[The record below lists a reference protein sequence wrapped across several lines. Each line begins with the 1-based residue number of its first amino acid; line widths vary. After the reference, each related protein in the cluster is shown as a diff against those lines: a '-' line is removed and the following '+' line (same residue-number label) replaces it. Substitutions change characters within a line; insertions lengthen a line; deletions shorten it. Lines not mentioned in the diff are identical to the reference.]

1 METTTKRQDLI
12 QLIYTYLK
20 AAPESTLLK
29 VLELL
34 EDEEDIRDARAELE
48 DIKRNGG
55 IPWSEI
61 KKDMKKDIA

>member
-34 EDEEDIRDARAELE
+34 EDEEYIRDARAELE

>member
-1 METTTKRQDLI
+1 METTTKRKDLI
-12 QLIYTYLK
+12 QLIYAHLK
-20 AAPESTLLK
+20 TAPESTLIK

>member
-34 EDEEDIRDARAELE
+34 EDEEDIRDVRAELE